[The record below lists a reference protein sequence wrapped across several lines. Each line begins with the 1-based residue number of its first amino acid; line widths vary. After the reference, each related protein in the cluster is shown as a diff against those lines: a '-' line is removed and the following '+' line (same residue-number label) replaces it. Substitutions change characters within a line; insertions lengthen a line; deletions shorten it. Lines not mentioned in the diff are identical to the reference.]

1 MTPVLMSFRSEE
13 TRAKEDVKVATRA
26 NIAMSK
32 SAKIPMSKSLL
43 RWGNAF
49 RKVLYLLYEN
59 SVQRFGVVDMK

>member
-13 TRAKEDVKVATRA
+13 TRAKEDVEVATRA

-32 SAKIPMSKSLL
+32 SDKTPMSKSLL

-49 RKVLYLLYEN
+49 WKALYLLYEN